1 MPRGREPLFVYDAG
15 HELGGDPPVE
25 LVLGEPERKGRVN
38 KSVGFDKA
46 EMRGDAVAV

>member
-1 MPRGREPLFVYDAG
+1 MYETG
-15 HELGGDPPVE
+15 HELDGEPPVE
-25 LVLGEPERKGRVN
+25 LVLGEAERKDRAN